1 MVARRIQVLAWGAH
15 EAPAP
20 ADRITASSHGALMK
34 PMDAKFRRLASEHQK
49 LCCGVQESSEC
60 EQSQGSGDTG
70 YLLSPVARYAPRPSM
85 IAPVTVL
92 CRRRKVADERM
103 RSPRGP
109 ASAITIKSA
118 VVFKTTEMVPSITN

>member
-20 ADRITASSHGALMK
+20 ADRITPSSHGVLMK
-34 PMDAKFRRLASEHQK
+34 AMDAKFQALASEHQK
-49 LCCGVQESSEC
+49 LYCGVQSLSEI
-60 EQSQGSGDTG
+60 EESQGSGHPG
-70 YLLSPVARYAPRPSM
+70 YLLSPVARYVPRPIM

-92 CRRRKVADERM
+92 CLRRKLADERM

-109 ASAITIKSA
+109 ASTITIKSA
-118 VVFKTTEMVPSITN
+118 VVFRTTEMVPNITN

>member
-20 ADRITASSHGALMK
+20 ADRITPSSHGALMK
-34 PMDAKFRRLASEHQK
+34 PMDAKFERLASEHQK
-49 LCCGVQESSEC
+49 LRCGVQELSEF
-60 EQSQGSGDTG
+60 EQDQGSGYPG
-70 YLLSPVARYAPRPSM
+70 YLLSPVARYVPSPIM

-118 VVFKTTEMVPSITN
+118 VVFKTTEMVPNITN

>member
-1 MVARRIQVLAWGAH
+1 MVARRIHVLAWGAH

-20 ADRITASSHGALMK
+20 DDRITPSSHGALMK
-34 PMDAKFRRLASEHQK
+34 PMDAKFRRLASGHQK
-49 LCCGVQESSEC
+49 LYCGVRDLSEF
-60 EQSQGSGDTG
+60 EQSQGSGDPG
-70 YLLSPVARYAPRPSM
+70 YLLSPVARYVPSPIM

-103 RSPRGP
+103 LSPRGP

-118 VVFKTTEMVPSITN
+118 VVFKTTEMVPSKTN

>member
-1 MVARRIQVLAWGAH
+1 MVARRIHVLAWGAH

-20 ADRITASSHGALMK
+20 DDRITPSSHGALMK
-34 PMDAKFRRLASEHQK
+34 PMDAKFRRLASGHQK
-49 LCCGVQESSEC
+49 LCCGVRELSEF
-60 EQSQGSGDTG
+60 EQSQGSGDPG
-70 YLLSPVARYAPRPSM
+70 YLLSPVARYVPSPIM

-103 RSPRGP
+103 RSPSGP

-118 VVFKTTEMVPSITN
+118 VVFKTTEMAPSKTN